1 MRNDEKSVG
10 VPATDIFAPAPF
22 ATVAVGRYGTV
33 SVDTAGGSSS
43 GDISKK
49 ALHEWIMLGLRGA
62 FGIDL
67 VERRGDAAGRLG
79 ALRRRL
85 EPAGGGL
92 AVDEQPLALQH
103 ILLLVHEHITDEQRG
118 VGLGIELDL
127 VAGYAP
133 VHADGDDDA
142 VLGHETRQ
150 A

>member
-1 MRNDEKSVG
+1 MVG
-10 VPATDIFAPAPF
+10 
-22 ATVAVGRYGTV
+22 GRFR
-33 SVDTAGGSSS
+33 
-43 GDISKK
+43 
-49 ALHEWIMLGLRGA
+49 LRLRLRGA
-62 FGIDL
+62 LRIVL
-67 VERRGDAAGRLG
+67 VERCGDAAGRLG

-85 EPAGGGL
+85 EAARTGL

-118 VGLGIELDL
+118 IGLGIELDL

-133 VHADGDDDA
+133 VHADGDYDA